1 MIFRVLSN
9 LSYYMIMYQLN
20 DLPSLVVDLKEE
32 MERLRSSS
40 ECGRKTDR
48 WCQSLMA
55 LRFGQTPEAPHEA
68 HHPLLPCLG
77 NKRRPAGRQYSSYS
91 EFPSSPN
98 KNDDEVGTGSNGKR
112 SLIGDA
118 GSPAQLFPYLPS
130 CPSRTGTVLCR
141 DSRTVVG
148 MMVLPTWKCHQSL
161 ARLP

>member
-68 HHPLLPCLG
+68 HHPLLPCKQVTG
-77 NKRRPAGRQYSSYS
+77 GTRRQ
-91 EFPSSPN
+91 
-98 KNDDEVGTGSNGKR
+98 
-112 SLIGDA
+112 
-118 GSPAQLFPYLPS
+118 
-130 CPSRTGTVLCR
+130 TVFL
-141 DSRTVVG
+141 
-148 MMVLPTWKCHQSL
+148 LQ
-161 ARLP
+161 